1 MSLPEST
8 RVPDGL
14 EDVADALAGRMDATV
29 GELVDLARIPSIS
42 APGHDRAPVRR
53 SAERTARLLEDAG
66 RLVRGG
72 PSVLIGPGSP
82 LRRDD
87 AQSLI
92 EPVREEPN
100 QLDLL
105 VVTLFL
111 VFTRAEGG
119 R

>member
-66 RLVRGG
+66 LEHVELLEIAACDA
-72 PSVLIGPGSP
+72 PVCQ
-82 LRRDD
+82 RDS
-87 AQSLI
+87 Q
-92 EPVREEPN
+92 
-100 QLDLL
+100 
-105 VVTLFL
+105 VT
-111 VFTRAEGG
+111 RH
-119 R
+119 